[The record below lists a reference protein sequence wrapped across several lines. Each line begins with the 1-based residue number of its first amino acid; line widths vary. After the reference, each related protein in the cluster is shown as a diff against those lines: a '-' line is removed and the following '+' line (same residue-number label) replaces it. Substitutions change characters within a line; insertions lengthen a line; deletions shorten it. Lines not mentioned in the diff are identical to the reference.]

1 MIQIVDKAYQITKH
15 VSTFEDENQYILK
28 DYISLRA
35 NIIIPNRNKTVIQ
48 VILRRSRTVNKVN
61 RETNQKIWFYSVY
74 EAL

>member
-35 NIIIPNRNKTVIQ
+35 NIIIPNRNKTVIH
-48 VILRRSRTVNKVN
+48 KVN

-74 EAL
+74 EPRRGV